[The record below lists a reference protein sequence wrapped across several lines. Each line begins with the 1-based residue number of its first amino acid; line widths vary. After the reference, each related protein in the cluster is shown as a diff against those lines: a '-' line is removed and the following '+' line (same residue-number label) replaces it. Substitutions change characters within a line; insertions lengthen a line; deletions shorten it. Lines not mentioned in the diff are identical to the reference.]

1 MAAIPGNA
9 RCSMPGTLRM
19 AAALTVAFSATAFAQ
34 DIQKGETAFNN
45 KCLTCHAIGVSAGN
59 KIGPPLN
66 GLDGTKA
73 AAAANFNYSAAMKK
87 SEIVWN
93 EVTFREFI
101 ADPKA
106 KIPGTKMLVTGIKSD
121 QEISDLWAYVKQFNA
136 DGNVKK

>member
-1 MAAIPGNA
+1 
-9 RCSMPGTLRM
+9 MPGALRI

-34 DIQKGETAFNN
+34 DIQKGETSFNN
-45 KCLTCHAIGVSAGN
+45 KCLTCHAIGVDAGN

-66 GLDGTKA
+66 GLNGRKA
-73 AAAANFNYSAAMKK
+73 GAAANFNYSAAMKN
-87 SEIVWN
+87 SAIVWN

-106 KIPGTKMLVTGIKSD
+106 KTPGTKMLITGIKSD

>member
-1 MAAIPGNA
+1 MPVISGSA
-9 RCSMPGTLRM
+9 RYSLPATLRTVTV
-19 AAALTVAFSATAFAQ
+19 LTVALSATAFAQ
-34 DIQKGETAFNN
+34 DIQKGEASFNN

-66 GLDGTKA
+66 GLDGRKA
-73 AAAANFNYSAAMKK
+73 GTTTNFNYSAAMKN
-87 SEIVWN
+87 SDIVWN

-106 KIPGTKMLVTGIKSD
+106 KIPGTKMLVTSIKND

>member
-1 MAAIPGNA
+1 MPVIPGSA
-9 RCSMPGTLRM
+9 RYSVPATLRTVTI
-19 AAALTVAFSATAFAQ
+19 LTVAFSATAFAQ
-34 DIQKGETAFNN
+34 DIRKGETSFKN
-45 KCLTCHAIGVSAGN
+45 KCLTCHAIGVDAGN

-66 GLDGTKA
+66 GLDGRKA
-73 AAAANFNYSAAMKK
+73 GAAANFNYSAAVKN

-106 KIPGTKMLVTGIKSD
+106 KLSGTKMLVTGIKSD
-121 QEISDLWAYVKQFNA
+121 EEISDLWAYLRQFNA